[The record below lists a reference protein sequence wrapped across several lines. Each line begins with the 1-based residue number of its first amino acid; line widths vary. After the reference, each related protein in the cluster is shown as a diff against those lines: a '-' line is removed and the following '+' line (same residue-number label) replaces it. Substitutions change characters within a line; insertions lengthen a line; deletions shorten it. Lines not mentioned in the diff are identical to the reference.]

1 MDIVDF
7 FSEDS
12 VDMHSTSE
20 QLQRQDRRSDFKV
33 LQLDRVNKTGSVH
46 SIVDDSEPIYETSLT
61 KCQCADFQQ
70 HQLPCAHMYRVA
82 SELGTYRS
90 IKQKRS
96 TELIADFSC
105 GYAAGWAFVVRPCNY
120 MALDIMYTKL
130 VKKIDGKIVKN
141 EKGVSLKEDVLT
153 QGKTYSFSLGEIF
166 YSDPIAY
173 EVQWGDAL
181 KSLRC
186 SLQIDEA
193 TPSFLDAD
201 ISYEKVLVPQKA
213 GHHISQG
220 RIIRRYLP
228 VYGDVRF
235 SLYRPNTDKSRVE
248 RVQSFSCRQDEFLQL
263 LRTGKFTDTS
273 GKKHTI
279 MAMDA
284 IK

>member
-130 VKKIDGKIVKN
+130 VKKIDGKVVKN
-141 EKGVSLKEDVLT
+141 NKGISLKEDVLT
-153 QGKTYSFSLGEIF
+153 QGKTYNFSLGEIF
-166 YSDPIAY
+166 YSDPITY

-235 SLYRPNTDKSRVE
+235 SLYRLNTDKSRVE

>member
-12 VDMHSTSE
+12 IDLHSTPD

-70 HQLPCAHMYRVA
+70 RQLPCAHMYRVA

-130 VKKIDGKIVKN
+130 VKKIDGKIVKDD
-141 EKGVSLKEDVLT
+141 KGVSLKEDVLT
-153 QGKTYSFSLGEIF
+153 QGKTYNFSLGEIF

-181 KSLRC
+181 KSLHC

-201 ISYEKVLVPQKA
+201 ISYEKVLVPQKS

-228 VYGDVRF
+228 VYGDVHF
-235 SLYRPNTDKSRVE
+235 SLYHPNTDKSHVE
-248 RVQSFSCRQDEFLQL
+248 KVQSFSCRQDEFLQL
-263 LRTGKFTDTS
+263 LRTGTFTDTS

-279 MAMDA
+279 IA
-284 IK
+284 IQ

>member
-46 SIVDDSEPIYETSLT
+46 SIVDDSEPVYETSLT

-70 HQLPCAHMYRVA
+70 RQLPCAHMYRVA

-130 VKKIDGKIVKN
+130 VKKIDGKIVKDD
-141 EKGVSLKEDVLT
+141 KGVSLKEDVLT

-173 EVQWGDAL
+173 EVQWGEAL
-181 KSLRC
+181 NSLHC

-201 ISYEKVLVPQKA
+201 ISYEEIHAHQKG
-213 GHHISQG
+213 GHITQG
-220 RIIRRYLP
+220 RIVRRYLP
-228 VYGDVRF
+228 VYGDVHF
-235 SLYRPNTDKSRVE
+235 SLYRPNADKSRVE
-248 RVQSFSCRQDEFLQL
+248 RVQFFSCRQDEFLQL
-263 LRTGKFTDTS
+263 LMTGKFTDTS

>member
-12 VDMHSTSE
+12 VDMHSTPE
-20 QLQRQDRRSDFKV
+20 QLQRQDRRSDFKI
-33 LQLDRVNKTGSVH
+33 LQLDLANKSGTVRLLD
-46 SIVDDSEPIYETSLT
+46 DDSSPIYETSLT
-61 KCQCADFQQ
+61 KCQCDDFQ
-70 HQLPCAHMYRVA
+70 HRQLPCAHMYQLA
-82 SELGTYRS
+82 SKFGIYRS
-90 IKQKRS
+90 IKPKRS

-105 GYAAGWAFVVRPCNY
+105 GYAPGWAFVVRPCNY

-130 VKKIDGKIVKN
+130 VKKIDGKIVKDD
-141 EKGVSLKEDVLT
+141 KGVSLKEDVLT
-153 QGKTYSFSLGEIF
+153 QGKTYNFSLGEIF
-166 YSDPIAY
+166 YSDLIAY

-201 ISYEKVLVPQKA
+201 ISYEEAPVSQK
-213 GHHISQG
+213 GIHITQG
-220 RIIRRYLP
+220 RIVRRYLP
-228 VYGDVRF
+228 VYGNVHF
-235 SLYRPNTDKSRVE
+235 SLYHPNTDKSHVE
-248 RVQSFSCRQDEFLQL
+248 KVQSFSCRQDEFLQL
-263 LRTGKFTDTS
+263 LRTGTFTDTN

-279 MAMDA
+279 MPMDT